1 MPCTPQ
7 SGPPGALE
15 GIRVVDLTRI
25 LAGPYCTMLL
35 GDMGALVTKVEQ
47 PGKGDD
53 TRGWGPPFAGS
64 ESAYNLGVNRNKRS
78 ITVDLKTHE
87 GVDILKRLACNADVL
102 IDNFKPGT
110 MERLGLDRDWRESEA
125 PQLVHCQISGYGTSG
140 PKGGGP
146 GYDFILQAETGLMS
160 ITGEIGGEPMK
171 MGVAIVD
178 ICTGMYA
185 TSAILAALMS
195 RDRIGAGQRIEVCL
209 HDTGIS
215 MLAYVASAY
224 LVDGQPPERYG
235 NGHPNIVPYRAYPV
249 RDGQLVVTVANDAQ
263 FRRFAELIGRGEWAD
278 DPRFARNRDRVMNR
292 DEIDRLICEALST
305 RNSADWIA
313 VLDGAGIPCARINS
327 VPEAL
332 NSAQTAARDLV
343 VPAGHPTLTDLRIMG
358 VPFRFDR
365 TPSSIRRPPPMLGE
379 HTDEVLRDDL
389 GFTEEQI
396 ADLRARNVV

>member
-1 MPCTPQ
+1 MHETPQ
-7 SGPPGALE
+7 SGPPGALD
-15 GIRVVDLTRI
+15 GIRVLDLTRI

-35 GDMGALVTKVEQ
+35 GDMGASVTKLEQ

-78 ITVDLKTHE
+78 ITLDLKTPE
-87 GVDILKRLACNADVL
+87 GADILKRLASSADVL

-110 MERLGLDRDWRESEA
+110 IERLGLDQAWRESQA
-125 PQLVHCQISGYGTSG
+125 PRLVHCQISGYGTSG
-140 PKGGGP
+140 PKEGRP

-160 ITGEIGGEPMK
+160 ITGAVDGGPMK

-185 TSAILAALMS
+185 ISVILAALHA
-195 RDRIGAGQRIEVCL
+195 RDRMGVGQRVEVCL

-215 MLAYVASAY
+215 MLSYVASAY
-224 LVDGQPPERYG
+224 LVDGQAPERYG
-235 NGHPNIVPYRAYPV
+235 NGHPNIVPYRAYPT
-249 RDGQLVVTVANDAQ
+249 RDGELVITVANDAQ
-263 FRRFAELIGRGEWAD
+263 FQRFAELLDRKDWAD
-278 DPRFARNRDRVMNR
+278 DPRFARNRDRVVNR
-292 DEIDRLICEALST
+292 VEVDRLICEELSARDGAYWVAL
-305 RNSADWIA
+305 
-313 VLDGAGIPCARINS
+313 LDGAGIPCARINS

-332 NSAQTAARDLV
+332 ESPQALARDLV
-343 VPAGHPTLTDLRIMG
+343 VPAGHPTLTDLRVMG
-358 VPFRFDR
+358 PPFRFDR
-365 TPSSIRRPPPMLGE
+365 TPGSLRRHPPMLGE

-396 ADLRARNVV
+396 ADLRARSVI